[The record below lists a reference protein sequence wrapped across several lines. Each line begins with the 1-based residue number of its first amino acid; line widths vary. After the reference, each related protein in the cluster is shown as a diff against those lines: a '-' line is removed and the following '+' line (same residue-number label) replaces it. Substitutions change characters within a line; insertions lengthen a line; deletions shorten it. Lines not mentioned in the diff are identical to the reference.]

1 MKSDTTDFGKHLFW
15 NYKFDA
21 DLGEEIIIER
31 VILYG
36 ESEDFKNMKKF
47 FSAEKISK
55 VTDEIEK
62 SGRFKKRINFVRKV
76 IL

>member
-1 MKSDTTDFGKHLFW
+1 MKINNTDFSRHLFW
-15 NYKFDA
+15 NYKADA

-36 ESEDFKNMKKF
+36 ESEDFKNMKKY
-47 FSAEKISK
+47 FSTEKISK
-55 VTDEIEK
+55 VTDDIEK
-62 SGRFKKRINFVRKV
+62 TGRYKKRINFVRKI